1 MKTMTRN
8 NLKELTD
15 ALEEIRNLEYPD
27 IPRSVIEQII
37 AVQYDNQDDR
47 VQARNQTMKIV
58 ADYFHSV
65 IKEKGGE

>member
-1 MKTMTRN
+1 MTRN